1 MKYIKDFSIFEAK
14 REPSDAVI
22 EIVDFLKREY
32 GVKVDNKFE
41 INNLKLIK
49 KAFSMFNKAY
59 IKNKI
64 SEITCRDFSTGE
76 GMWNP
81 VRNTITLNPSIF
93 KRKIRWGKGEIPY
106 SLFIIVHEI
115 GHCIDFL
122 ERGSF
127 SKEWKDI
134 SGWKKLDKRAN
145 VPEGYS
151 RFKRAHKGTSG
162 TRLSDWIY
170 KNDANF
176 CRKYSSKNPSED
188 FTDSLAFGV
197 LGIWDKFKG
206 DGGEKKMEFIKKILK
221 KID

>member
-1 MKYIKDFSIFEAK
+1 METH
-14 REPSDAVI
+14 V
-22 EIVDFLKREY
+22 
-32 GVKVDNKFE
+32 G
-41 INNLKLIK
+41 
-49 KAFSMFNKAY
+49 
-59 IKNKI
+59 
-64 SEITCRDFSTGE
+64 
-76 GMWNP
+76 
-81 VRNTITLNPSIF
+81 